1 MVWDPTVSYG
11 TILATLFNTIVVFGS
26 VIGFFWKVKS
36 DISYL
41 KFDLRILHETTKL
54 MQQTLDQLNKVL
66 TQVAVQD
73 TRLLMLERTIDEMKH
88 GQGFI
93 SNRHRKIS

>member
-1 MVWDPTVSYG
+1 MFTFDPVINYG

-41 KFDLRILHETTKL
+41 KFDLKILHETTKL

-73 TRLLMLERTIDEMKH
+73 TRLLMLERSIDEMKH

-93 SNRHRKIS
+93 RNRKV